1 MKRTTSSVLL
11 VLLSIIVFSGCV
23 AVPPLINVQHR
34 EHSPDT
40 QKRLDDI
47 DRRLHRI
54 EDKLDKTEK
63 R

>member
-1 MKRTTSSVLL
+1 MKRIAFSVVL
-11 VLLSIIVFSGCV
+11 VFVSIVVFSGCV